1 MSFEATV
8 KQSNLDGAFTSSEG
22 LNEDLRVD
30 DRGRGL
36 FDGYEAYRT
45 PKDDDYR
52 KVLTDGLVI
61 VDTNVLLNLYRYSAQ
76 ARKDFLEV
84 LRALRDN
91 LWVPE
96 RVVHEFWTNRES
108 VLRDPR
114 GTAETLKQL
123 DELSGKARTQI
134 TKWAKLASLS
144 TDSTGAM
151 IRAAQESIEFIRKTI
166 EEHEEEQYA
175 AFARNTN
182 IDPVLT
188 ELEDILNGKVGAAF
202 SVDEFDDLVKQGNER
217 VAAEIPPGFSDVKRK
232 GEEGAYGD
240 YLVWEQLLREASV
253 NKRDVLFVTAD
264 SKPDWWRMTSRGE
277 LRGPHRDL
285 VKELHERAGARLFML
300 QPDQLLKYAKST
312 LQVSVDE
319 GSAAFVA
326 QVGNSLADDEDL
338 PTGGWSAEA
347 LKDLLVRLD
356 YEAPVQAKAIR
367 VAATKN
373 GYISRNEVYAL
384 GDYDPSRQL
393 KGFTRPV
400 KRIVQEFRDKG
411 VVPEEAVDVL
421 ATEYDHTNFGWA
433 SGFTLS
439 EQLIPLLVP

>member
-1 MSFEATV
+1 M
-8 KQSNLDGAFTSSEG
+8 D
-22 LNEDLRVD
+22 DL
-30 DRGRGL
+30 GRGL

-45 PKDDDYR
+45 PTDDDYR
-52 KVLTDGLVI
+52 KVLTSGLVV
-61 VDTNVLLNLYRYSAQ
+61 VDTNVLLNLYRYSTQ

-123 DELSGKARTQI
+123 DELSSKTQTQI

-144 TDSTGAM
+144 NDSTASM
-151 IRAAQESIEFIRKTI
+151 IKAVRDGIERIQKTI
-166 EEHEEEQYA
+166 EDHEEDQYA
-175 AFARNTN
+175 AFAQNTN
-182 IDPVLT
+182 IDPVLN
-188 ELEDILNGKVGAAF
+188 ELSGILAGKVGAPFA
-202 SVDEFDDLVKQGNER
+202 SDEFDDLVKRGNER

-232 GEEGAYGD
+232 GENGAYGD
-240 YLVWEQLLREASV
+240 YLVWEQLLREATA
-253 NKRDVLFVTAD
+253 NPRDVLFVTAD
-264 SKPDWWRMTSRGE
+264 SKPDWWRMASRGE

-285 VKELHERAGARLFML
+285 VKELHQRAGVRLFML
-300 QPDQLLKYAKST
+300 QPDQLLKYAKAT
-312 LQVSVDE
+312 LEVSVDE

-326 QVGNSLADDEDL
+326 QVGNSLAEDDDL

-347 LKDLLVRLD
+347 LEDLLMRLD

-367 VAATKN
+367 VAATN
-373 GYISRNEVYAL
+373 RGHISRDEVYAL
-384 GDYDPSRQL
+384 GDYDPARQL

-411 VVPEEAVDVL
+411 IVPEEAVDVL
-421 ATEYDHTNFGWA
+421 VTEYDHTNFGWA
-433 SGFTLS
+433 SGFMVS